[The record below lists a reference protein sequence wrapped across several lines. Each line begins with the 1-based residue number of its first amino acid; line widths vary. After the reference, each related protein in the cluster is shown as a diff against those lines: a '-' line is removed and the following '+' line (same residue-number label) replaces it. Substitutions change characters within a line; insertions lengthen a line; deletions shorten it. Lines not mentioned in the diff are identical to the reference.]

1 MRNVPVVHMKIFVTF
16 LTAVLAISAPV
27 TSVRQKELTSTNA
40 ALVTKQGRERLLT
53 KSRCGVGG
61 YIHCT
66 VD

>member
-53 KSRCGVGG
+53 K
-61 YIHCT
+61 
-66 VD
+66 